1 MALYMIFTSCFK
13 YWTEDTVHQLIIKK
27 KNSKVIFPASIS
39 GGRAER
45 MVSGVF
51 QGRELGFL
59 LILHREG
66 QSFNLIMFWLGPL
79 LAKLNG

>member
-1 MALYMIFTSCFK
+1 MALYIIFTSCFK

-45 MVSGVF
+45 MVPGVF
-51 QGRELGFL
+51 QGREQRLSVNFT
-59 LILHREG
+59 RRRT
-66 QSFNLIMFWLGPL
+66 
-79 LAKLNG
+79 KL